1 MQVYL
6 VRHTAVEVP
15 SGFCYGRTD
24 VALRSRFLFDFQQ
37 IKQKIPFN
45 QQTTVFSSPSGRCRE
60 LAAFMSSEY
69 ILDER
74 LLEMDFGDWEGKN
87 WNAVEAEEWFK
98 DYVNVA
104 PPNGESMLD
113 LYSRVED
120 FIAFLRKSRYE
131 SVVVVTHAGVLRCVL
146 AVILGIPLTQV
157 FKVKLNFG
165 QIIKL
170 TISENMD
177 FDELV
182 LE

>member
-1 MQVYL
+1 
-6 VRHTAVEVP
+6 
-15 SGFCYGRTD
+15 
-24 VALRSRFLFDFQQ
+24 
-37 IKQKIPFN
+37 
-45 QQTTVFSSPSGRCRE
+45 
-60 LAAFMSSEY
+60 MSSEY